1 MVRIV
6 FRLVQTHAVKLDSR
20 RPYIQ
25 GDHITTRATQN
36 IWPNIPNEKQCL
48 DESSNLYTIWPTVYM
63 QFCQMIISYYVC
75 KTDYSHRKYFS
86 IIFLFCNAF
95 LAEQTQRFP
104 WDISMKNKYSHETQI
119 YSWNIY
125 MKHKYFHENTNIS
138 MRHFHETKNL
148 SVKYNI
154 ICFEA
159 KIPNRENPRLY
170 FIMWIPKNLITHYC
184 EEGIWSTALS
194 TFICQPLQ
202 SRFQWFPDWL
212 FI

>member
-1 MVRIV
+1 MFFFSKYQTHIFFWNNMVRIV
-6 FRLVQTHAVKLDSR
+6 FRLVQTPAVKLDSR

-48 DESSNLYTIWPTVYM
+48 DKSSNLYTIWPTVYM

-138 MRHFHETKNL
+138 MRHFHETK
-148 SVKYNI
+148 I
-154 ICFEA
+154 
-159 KIPNRENPRLY
+159 
-170 FIMWIPKNLITHYC
+170 
-184 EEGIWSTALS
+184 
-194 TFICQPLQ
+194 
-202 SRFQWFPDWL
+202 FQL
-212 FI
+212 NTT

>member
-1 MVRIV
+1 MFFFSKYQTHIFWNNMVRIV
-6 FRLVQTHAVKLDSR
+6 FRLVQTPAVKLDSR

-48 DESSNLYTIWPTVYM
+48 DKSSNVYTIWPTVYM

-86 IIFLFCNAF
+86 ITFLFCNAF

-104 WDISMKNKYSHETQI
+104 WDISMKTNVPWNTNIFMKHSHETQI
-119 YSWNIY
+119 FPW
-125 MKHKYFHENTNIS
+125 KHKYFHETFPWN
-138 MRHFHETKNL
+138 KNL

-170 FIMWIPKNLITHYC
+170 FIMWI
-184 EEGIWSTALS
+184 
-194 TFICQPLQ
+194 
-202 SRFQWFPDWL
+202 
-212 FI
+212 

>member
-1 MVRIV
+1 MFFFSKYQTHIFWNNMVRIV
-6 FRLVQTHAVKLDSR
+6 FRLVQTPAVKLDSR

-48 DESSNLYTIWPTVYM
+48 DESSNVYTIWPTVYM

-104 WDISMKNKYSHETQI
+104 WDISMKT
-119 YSWNIY
+119 NIP
-125 MKHKYFHENTNIS
+125 MKHKYIHETFTWNTNIS
-138 MRHFHETKNL
+138 MKTQIFPWDISMKQ
-148 SVKYNI
+148 
-154 ICFEA
+154 
-159 KIPNRENPRLY
+159 KI
-170 FIMWIPKNLITHYC
+170 
-184 EEGIWSTALS
+184 
-194 TFICQPLQ
+194 
-202 SRFQWFPDWL
+202 FQL
-212 FI
+212 NAT

>member
-1 MVRIV
+1 M
-6 FRLVQTHAVKLDSR
+6 FFFSKYQTHIFETTWSELFLDLSKHTPSNLTLVGHISGR
-20 RPYIQ
+20 
-25 GDHITTRATQN
+25 DLITTRATQN

-48 DESSNLYTIWPTVYM
+48 DESSNVYTIWPTVYM

-138 MRHFHETKNL
+138 MRHFHETK
-148 SVKYNI
+148 I
-154 ICFEA
+154 
-159 KIPNRENPRLY
+159 
-170 FIMWIPKNLITHYC
+170 
-184 EEGIWSTALS
+184 
-194 TFICQPLQ
+194 
-202 SRFQWFPDWL
+202 FQL
-212 FI
+212 NTT